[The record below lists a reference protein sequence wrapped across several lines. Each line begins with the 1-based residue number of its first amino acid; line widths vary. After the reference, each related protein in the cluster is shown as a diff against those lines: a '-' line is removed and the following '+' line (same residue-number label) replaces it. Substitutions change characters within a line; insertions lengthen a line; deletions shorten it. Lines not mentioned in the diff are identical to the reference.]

1 MIDTLEGIRLS
12 RVQNNLPVLS
22 LALEENL
29 VKLFLGSKLSI
40 KLLFHARVLSLQG
53 VEDMSLKD
61 IEYYGIW
68 YLAKVGAKTVS
79 HERYLRRNKTLSSPE
94 QFASALSCIG
104 RASGYLVLRKSIEY
118 KNAIPCESI
127 FSPRNRRYVLEKHT
141 ALRYMVLSKGG
152 CKNCFS

>member
-1 MIDTLEGIRLS
+1 MRDTLKKIRVS

-22 LALEENL
+22 LASEERL

-79 HERYLRRNKTLSSPE
+79 HDVYGHYNEIE
-94 QFASALSCIG
+94 AVFAIKLKPD
-104 RASGYLVLRKSIEY
+104 R
-118 KNAIPCESI
+118 
-127 FSPRNRRYVLEKHT
+127 
-141 ALRYMVLSKGG
+141 G
-152 CKNCFS
+152 CKCLYSTTVHGT

>member
-1 MIDTLEGIRLS
+1 MKESLERIRLR

-22 LALEENL
+22 IALEENL

-53 VEDMSLKD
+53 VEDMSLKE

-79 HERYLRRNKTLSSPE
+79 QDVYGHYNEIE
-94 QFASALSCIG
+94 AVFAINL
-104 RASGYLVLRKSIEY
+104 K
-118 KNAIPCESI
+118 PD
-127 FSPRNRRYVLEKHT
+127 
-141 ALRYMVLSKGG
+141 GG
-152 CKNCFS
+152 CKCLYSTTVHGT